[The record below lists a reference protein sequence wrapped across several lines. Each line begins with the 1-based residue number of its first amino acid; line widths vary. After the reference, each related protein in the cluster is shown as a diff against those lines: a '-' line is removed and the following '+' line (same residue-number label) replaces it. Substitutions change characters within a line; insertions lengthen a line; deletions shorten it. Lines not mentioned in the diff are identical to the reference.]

1 MKQPYASGDPHSEF
15 AKLAGAVC
23 PDATNKSH
31 PKERALYKETVMAV
45 NYGMGEKSLADRIQ
59 QLVIVAED
67 ILRKHR
73 QMFNT

>member
-1 MKQPYASGDPHSEF
+1 MKQAYASGDPYSEF
-15 AKLAGAVC
+15 AKLAGPVC
-23 PDATNKSH
+23 PDAKNKSH

-59 QLVIVAED
+59 QLVIVAKD

-73 QMFNT
+73 QMFKT